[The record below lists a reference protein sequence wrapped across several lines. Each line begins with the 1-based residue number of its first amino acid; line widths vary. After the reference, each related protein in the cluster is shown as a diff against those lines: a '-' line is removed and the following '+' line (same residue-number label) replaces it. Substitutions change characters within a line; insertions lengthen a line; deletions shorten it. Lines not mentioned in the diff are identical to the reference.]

1 MEKMVWWEQ
10 VRILGITNKEPS
22 GLHLCWSASGIA
34 FVTAASVVTVEM
46 AAQSIAPQEDA
57 FIGVFINDEKQ
68 FRQKIRAVPGKRKYI
83 IYQQESAETI
93 RIRLVK
99 LTEEQ
104 YGNVWITNLITDAP
118 VTRDAIPSRHL
129 LFIGDSLTA
138 GYGVDGINGISAFRT
153 ADEDVTKTYAYQAA
167 EMLHADS
174 RIVAYSGND
183 ASYVRQIPSRERA
196 FVEKYTD
203 FIQQLK
209 KVFADA
215 KILLLYGLM
224 EQTLCEKVQET
235 AQRCGTEFLKLPLQN
250 PVNGMGTDG
259 HPGARTQQEIALYVE
274 RYMEQMMMWRTDER

>member
-1 MEKMVWWEQ
+1 MVWWEQ

-118 VTRDAIPSRHL
+118 VT
-129 LFIGDSLTA
+129 
-138 GYGVDGINGISAFRT
+138 
-153 ADEDVTKTYAYQAA
+153 
-167 EMLHADS
+167 
-174 RIVAYSGND
+174 
-183 ASYVRQIPSRERA
+183 
-196 FVEKYTD
+196 
-203 FIQQLK
+203 
-209 KVFADA
+209 
-215 KILLLYGLM
+215 
-224 EQTLCEKVQET
+224 
-235 AQRCGTEFLKLPLQN
+235 
-250 PVNGMGTDG
+250 
-259 HPGARTQQEIALYVE
+259 
-274 RYMEQMMMWRTDER
+274 

>member
-138 GYGVDGINGISAFRT
+138 GYGVDGINGISTFRT

-174 RIVAYSGND
+174 RIVAYSGNGYYP
-183 ASYVRQIPSRERA
+183 AGLPRSRIHLIRKTFFPKFFPIYKTKFQI
-196 FVEKYTD
+196 
-203 FIQQLK
+203 
-209 KVFADA
+209 
-215 KILLLYGLM
+215 
-224 EQTLCEKVQET
+224 
-235 AQRCGTEFLKLPLQN
+235 
-250 PVNGMGTDG
+250 
-259 HPGARTQQEIALYVE
+259 
-274 RYMEQMMMWRTDER
+274 

>member
-46 AAQSIAPQEDA
+46 AAQSIAAQEDA
-57 FIGVFINDEKQ
+57 FMGVFINDEKQ

-83 IYQQESAETI
+83 IYQQESAETV

-118 VTRDAIPSRHL
+118 EQDTP
-129 LFIGDSLTA
+129 
-138 GYGVDGINGISAFRT
+138 Y
-153 ADEDVTKTYAYQAA
+153 TKNILPEIFPYIQN
-167 EMLHADS
+167 EVPDL
-174 RIVAYSGND
+174 IVCNLGTND

-215 KILLLYGLM
+215 KMLLLYGLM